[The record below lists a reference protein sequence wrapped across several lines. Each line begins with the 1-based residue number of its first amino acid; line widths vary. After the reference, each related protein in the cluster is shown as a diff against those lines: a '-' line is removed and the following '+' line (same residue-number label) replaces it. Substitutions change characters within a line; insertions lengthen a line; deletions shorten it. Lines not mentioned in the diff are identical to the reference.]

1 MTKTFAGN
9 TVYVA
14 LGIASLIHTGAPTP
28 RLLKSSISIIAFCVG
43 SFFFGRFH
51 AYFSPKRRWVLC
63 ASYAAQ
69 ALFTGAAAL
78 IVTVYPPG
86 AAETHSTKWNV
97 LLPVIL
103 LAFQGCGQA
112 ITSRALNR
120 DALISVVLTSAYC
133 DLFSDLDLFAADNVE
148 RNRRAAAPL
157 LLVVGAVVGGL
168 FAYSSAG
175 IAGAFWMAAGVKVLV
190 ALTWLFWPDEENDEY
205 ED

>member
-1 MTKTFAGN
+1 M
-9 TVYVA
+9 
-14 LGIASLIHTGAPTP
+14 GIASLITTGAPTP

-86 AAETHSTKWNV
+86 AETQSAKWNV

-112 ITSRALNR
+112 VTSRALNR
-120 DALISVVLTSAYC
+120 NALISVVLTSAYC
-133 DLFSDLDLFAADNVE
+133 DLFSDVELFAADNVE

-157 LLVVGAVVGGL
+157 LLIVGAVVGGL
-168 FAYSSAG
+168 FAYGSAG
-175 IAGAFWMAAGVKVLV
+175 IAGAFWMAAGVKVV
-190 ALTWLFWPDEENDEY
+190 IALAWLFWPDEEKY
-205 ED
+205 ESED